1 MATETLPPTVP
12 TKTEQ
17 RIRLHDV
24 GWGTYRNLLAAL
36 TDRPSPRLTFLDGTL
51 EIMSPSRKHEKLA
64 RFLCALVQEFAR
76 DRGIDIDDG
85 GVTTLEREDLAR
97 GAEPDGS
104 FYVKNEPAVRGKD
117 AINLSVD
124 PPPDLIVEV
133 DITSG
138 SLDKFSIY
146 RQFGIPEIWHYSDDT
161 GFSIRHLGESG
172 YVVHSNSL
180 SFPRVTAE
188 NVRAAIREF
197 QANGR
202 SAGLDLFRAL
212 QSP

>member
-1 MATETLPPTVP
+1 MAPDTLRTSAPTE
-12 TKTEQ
+12 TEQ

-24 GWGTYRNLLAAL
+24 GGETYRNLPADLA
-36 TDRPSPRLTFLDGTL
+36 DQPSPRLTFLDGTL
-51 EIMSPSRKHEKLA
+51 EIMRPSRKHEKLA
-64 RFLCALVQEFAR
+64 RFLCAIIQEYAR
-76 DRGIDIDDG
+76 DNRIELDDG
-85 GVTTLEREDLAR
+85 GVTTLEREDAAR

-104 FYVKNEPAVRGKD
+104 FYVKNEPAIRGKD
-117 AINLSVD
+117 SIDLAVD

-146 RQFGIPEIWHYSDDT
+146 RQFGIPEIWHYSDDA
-161 GFSIRHLGESG
+161 GFSIRHFEKTG
-172 YVVHSNSL
+172 YVVHLTSL
-180 SFPRVTAE
+180 SFPRVTTE

-197 QANGR
+197 QINGR

-212 QSP
+212 QSS